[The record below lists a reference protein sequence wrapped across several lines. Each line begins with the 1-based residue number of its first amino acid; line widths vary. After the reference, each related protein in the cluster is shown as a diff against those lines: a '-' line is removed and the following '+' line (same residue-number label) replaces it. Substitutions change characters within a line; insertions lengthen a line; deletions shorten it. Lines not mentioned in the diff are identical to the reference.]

1 MEPPL
6 LLQSIIQNWPIDK
19 FVLYARN
26 PRENDAVVD
35 RMWSSIS
42 KFGFKIPFPAL
53 PRIYATEYTQPLVSP
68 VQRNCGQEFDHL
80 IHQ

>member
-1 MEPPL
+1 MEPRL
-6 LLQSIIQNWPIDK
+6 LLQSIIQDWPIDK

-42 KFGFKIPFPAL
+42 KFGFKIPITFPAL
-53 PRIYATEYTQPLVSP
+53 SGFMPLDTPNHLHLLSKGIAV
-68 VQRNCGQEFDHL
+68 RNS
-80 IHQ
+80 II